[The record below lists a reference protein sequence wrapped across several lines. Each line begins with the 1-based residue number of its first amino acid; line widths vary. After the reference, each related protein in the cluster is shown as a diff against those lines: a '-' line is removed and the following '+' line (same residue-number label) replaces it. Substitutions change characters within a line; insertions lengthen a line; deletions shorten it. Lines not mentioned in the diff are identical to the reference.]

1 MDFMKTTIDIP
12 EEDLRDVL
20 KYTGAKTKK
29 DAVVFAL
36 KDFNKRQRLINLA
49 KILGT
54 FNDFMTSEDL
64 EKIREDKKWKKIR

>member
-64 EKIREDKKWKKIR
+64 EKMREDKKWKKIR